1 MNEMQTIKQSLTVT
15 FSKLEYHVTH
25 LLFRN
30 QTDQTTGKILI
41 QNNVRANELSKL
53 KAPFSLDQQA

>member
-30 QTDQTTGKILI
+30 HTDQTTGKI
-41 QNNVRANELSKL
+41 
-53 KAPFSLDQQA
+53 